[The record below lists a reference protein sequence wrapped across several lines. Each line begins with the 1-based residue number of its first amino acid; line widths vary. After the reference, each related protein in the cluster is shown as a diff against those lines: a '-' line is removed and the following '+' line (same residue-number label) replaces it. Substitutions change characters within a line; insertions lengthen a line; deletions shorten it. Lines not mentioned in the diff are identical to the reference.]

1 MLTSLRL
8 HKFVIDQTHEMLSEK
23 ELLQIHVGYKRDV
36 NHMVTKRLVE
46 NDKNTTHSALVPF
59 LT

>member
-46 NDKNTTHSALVPF
+46 NDKNTTE
-59 LT
+59 